1 MLQMTVSAMNE
12 AQSAPS
18 GSWKEQFMDC
28 LTVPVF
34 ADMRQKEAIALR
46 EKNKPDSLF
55 RYRPLKERETED
67 DKRNRERE
75 FENIERQ
82 QVWLSSP
89 FCFNDPFDSSFS
101 IFHREFRL
109 TESAQRE
116 NITRLNQIVG
126 DKLSE
131 SEIEEL
137 AKFFDNSDERFR
149 SLFKK
154 AFPEEPPACANAML
168 AIRPIVEAYR
178 SKHVQELNQFLKQN
192 MSVCCFCEAR
202 DSTLMWTH
210 YADEHRGCCVAF
222 DVRRLFI
229 PDGVGP
235 LLPVVYKEKLFDVT
249 EYFSATAAGGGNNW
263 AAMIAGCHKDKVW
276 AYEREWRI
284 VFPFARPEGENKMS
298 IPIKS
303 ISIGLRTD
311 RNARERLFEI
321 AQRLRVPLYKAVQ
334 SLAEPKLF
342 FEPVTELA

>member
-1 MLQMTVSAMNE
+1 MGALDDCIRDECS
-12 AQSAPS
+12 PS

-46 EKNKPDSLF
+46 DKNKPDSLF

-101 IFHREFRL
+101 ILHQEFRL

-116 NITRLNQIVG
+116 NITLLSQIVG

-137 AKFFDNSDERFR
+137 AKFLDNSDERFR

-154 AFPEEPPACANAML
+154 AFPEELPECANAML
-168 AIRPIVEAYR
+168 AIRPIIEAYR
-178 SKHVQELNQFLKQN
+178 SKHVQELNQFMKQN
-192 MSVCCFCEAR
+192 ISVCCFCEAR
-202 DSTLMWTH
+202 DSMLMWAH
-210 YADEHRGCCVAF
+210 YANQHHGCCVEF
-222 DVRRLFI
+222 DVRRLFV
-229 PDGVGP
+229 PDGVGF
-235 LLPVVYKEKLFDVT
+235 LLPVVYKDKLFDVT
-249 EYFSATAAGGGNNW
+249 KYFSAIAAGGGNNW
-263 AAMIAGCHKDKVW
+263 AAIIAACHKDKDW

-284 VFPFARPEGENKMS
+284 VLPFVRPEGENNLS

-303 ISIGLRTD
+303 ISIGLRTE
-311 RNARERLFEI
+311 RKVQERLFEI
-321 AQRLRVPLYKAVQ
+321 ARRLRVPLYRAVQ
-334 SLAEPKLF
+334 SLTEAKVF